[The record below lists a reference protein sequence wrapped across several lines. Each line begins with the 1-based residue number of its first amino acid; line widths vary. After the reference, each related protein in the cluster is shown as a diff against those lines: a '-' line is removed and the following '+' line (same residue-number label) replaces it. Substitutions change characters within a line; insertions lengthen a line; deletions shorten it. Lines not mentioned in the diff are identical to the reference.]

1 MSLDNWGCDDG
12 RAAPTICGI
21 WSPCENVHLGR
32 VPGRGSGRSSSLGPI
47 PAFFVILVF
56 CVCVTWDFA
65 TASARRIVAEA
76 ARLNEST
83 LHRQMVVDAALL
95 ECQLVLAQAELYWR
109 REGK

>member
-12 RAAPTICGI
+12 RAAPTIFGNTA
-21 WSPCENVHLGR
+21 PLGDHQSAR
-32 VPGRGSGRSSSLGPI
+32 VLERGEARSSSLGQMSL
-47 PAFFVILVF
+47 FFVVLVF
-56 CVCVTWDFA
+56 AIVVTWDFA